1 MDEQRRGRRNLAQ
14 NLLITLLTLT
24 AAALFTQT
32 QLYSMG
38 VDRGASALGGA
49 AQTAGAAEPG
59 ELAAPVRVAV
69 TGSYGRYGSAAMTT
83 GDREFADPLGR
94 CLAEALGSAR
104 DYAECTE
111 AEFLAALEAP
121 SIYYDFLSPLPL
133 PVLSM
138 LTGGGAAEESISARR
153 LILSGVGGGVSL
165 YLWDGGEIY
174 LRAGTAA
181 SRESL
186 QQTAGEYEQ
195 GGAVF
200 ALDFGADLAPCSL
213 LPKEPPEL
221 PMLTAGD
228 ALPDTNGLL
237 TAIGFNPRVRTRYL
251 ESNGTELIADG
262 SQTLRIRP
270 DRTVF
275 YNRGGDGS
283 LKIEA
288 SGETPS
294 LEEAVLGTAKLLN
307 GLLSPGEA
315 SLYLQEVREN
325 GKNLVLRFGCQM
337 QGVPV
342 RYADGGCAAEA
353 TLSGRSVEALTL
365 RFRQYASTGE
375 TALLLPLKQALAV
388 ASQTPGV
395 ELAVGYVDSGTECA
409 PHWLAD

>member
-1 MDEQRRGRRNLAQ
+1 M
-14 NLLITLLTLT
+14 
-24 AAALFTQT
+24 
-32 QLYSMG
+32 
-38 VDRGASALGGA
+38 
-49 AQTAGAAEPG
+49 QTAGAAEPG

-275 YNRGGDGS
+275 YNSGGQAGCGRGGALAGRTAGDG
-283 LKIEA
+283 EA
-288 SGETPS
+288 AEWPLVTWGGV
-294 LEEAVLGTAKLLN
+294 AVFAG
-307 GLLSPGEA
+307 GPGE
-315 SLYLQEVREN
+315 REES
-325 GKNLVLRFGCQM
+325 GPALWLSDAGRAGAVCRRGLRG
-337 QGVPV
+337 
-342 RYADGGCAAEA
+342 
-353 TLSGRSVEALTL
+353 
-365 RFRQYASTGE
+365 
-375 TALLLPLKQALAV
+375 
-388 ASQTPGV
+388 
-395 ELAVGYVDSGTECA
+395 
-409 PHWLAD
+409 